1 MTQSW
6 MCLYPFLLMAN
17 PCILTASLLC
27 LQSLNDCTHTGMLMR
42 RCIAPEILVIQ
53 QPAEE
58 INSTSTLDICT
69 CAPKH
74 ALIFHLC
81 DLHVSSVANGGQG
94 TTYTYFIRYIDQ
106 RVKLCNFNFHM

>member
-1 MTQSW
+1 
-6 MCLYPFLLMAN
+6 
-17 PCILTASLLC
+17 
-27 LQSLNDCTHTGMLMR
+27 MR

-69 CAPKH
+69 CAAKH

-106 RVKLCNFNFHM
+106 RVKLCNFNFHIHIYCNLHCVMKSTE

>member
-1 MTQSW
+1 MTAHIQV
-6 MCLYPFLLMAN
+6 C
-17 PCILTASLLC
+17 
-27 LQSLNDCTHTGMLMR
+27 LMR

-94 TTYTYFIRYIDQ
+94 TKYTYFIRYIYTKESSSVTLISKCENLHSHILQ
-106 RVKLCNFNFHM
+106 FILCNEIYRVKSVTQHIIFT